1 MLVINT
7 KVGGTIRAVSP
18 LRSGALKELENKIMI
33 DDYPVRDVIS
43 GTWLKDIGMVCI
55 PKNASTTVS
64 AWISR
69 ENRHYTEPLPEGKRL
84 FCILRDPV
92 ERFESG
98 YSWLTTYRKDVKLLK
113 INQFVRDLH
122 WMINE
127 ANNIKYHLF
136 PQIYFTGHDPAR
148 FERIFHINKL
158 DECHAWLESQLHLN
172 KPMDHRNKGEYE
184 PQLTEKSKAYLR
196 DVFACDY
203 KFMEKVF

>member
-1 MLVINT
+1 
-7 KVGGTIRAVSP
+7 
-18 LRSGALKELENKIMI
+18 MI
-33 DDYPVRDVIS
+33 DNYPVRDVIS

-55 PKNASTTVS
+55 PKNACSTVS

-69 ENRHYTEPLPEGKRL
+69 ENRDFAEPLPEGKRL

-98 YSWLTTYRKDVKLLK
+98 YVWLTTYREDVKPGQ

-122 WMINE
+122 WTINKA

-136 PQIYFTGHDPAR
+136 PQTFFTGHDPAR

-158 DECHAWLESQLHLN
+158 DECHAWSVSYTHLTLPTN
-172 KPMDHRNKGEYE
+172 RE
-184 PQLTEKSKAYLR
+184 
-196 DVFACDY
+196 V
-203 KFMEKVF
+203 

>member
-1 MLVINT
+1 MGV
-7 KVGGTIRAVSP
+7 VS
-18 LRSGALKELENKIMI
+18 N
-33 DDYPVRDVIS
+33 YPVRDVVS

-69 ENRHYTEPLPEGKRL
+69 ENRDYTDPLPDGKRL

-98 YSWLTTYRKDVKLLK
+98 YNWLKTYRDEVKGTE

-122 WMINE
+122 HLINT
-127 ANNIKYHLF
+127 AHNIKYHLF

-148 FERIFHINKL
+148 FEKIFHINRL
-158 DECHAWLESQLHLN
+158 DECHEWLESQLHLN
-172 KPMDHRNKGEYE
+172 KPMDHRNPGKYE
-184 PQLTEKSKAYLR
+184 PQLTEKSKAYLKE
-196 DVFACDY
+196 VFSCDY
-203 KFMEKVF
+203 QFMEKAGLAML

>member
-1 MLVINT
+1 MLLN
-7 KVGGTIRAVSP
+7 
-18 LRSGALKELENKIMI
+18 N
-33 DDYPVRDVIS
+33 YPVRDVVS

-69 ENRHYTEPLPEGKRL
+69 ENRDYTEPLPEGKRL

-98 YSWLTTYRKDVKLLK
+98 YVWLTTYRKDVKLGW

-122 WMINE
+122 WMIND

-148 FERIFHINKL
+148 FERIFHIDKL

-203 KFMEKVF
+203 KFIEKAL